1 MRQTSSAECMC
12 SRFRKTQCDAFC
24 LRCCN
29 YTSHQVCI
37 YNVFSY
43 LRIYI
48 AHRGYRQ
55 EKNWWTGRAF
65 YSQLPWWASH
75 LCDIENAN
83 FRLNLANP
91 LMSLRSTP
99 LRCSCCTFTFRIRS
113 AGYISNISLGG
124 FSCSSLYTSTTCTF
138 YFSNSV
144 KHHEIPAKAL
154 KWESCG

>member
-12 SRFRKTQCDAFC
+12 SRCRKTQCDAFC

-99 LRCSCCTFTFRIRS
+99 LRCSALLPFVLEVLVTFQ
-113 AGYISNISLGG
+113 ISVLVGFHALAFTRVRRALFISLI
-124 FSCSSLYTSTTCTF
+124 LWNIMRYQRR
-138 YFSNSV
+138 
-144 KHHEIPAKAL
+144 H
-154 KWESCG
+154 